1 MRLHNSPS
9 KRGSA
14 RWALALLMFSCL
26 SASQAQLSVDVS
38 GVGGAQIPIA
48 VGDFVIDTPGAAQ
61 VANVIRSDLTRLGM
75 FKVIEPGQVS
85 DLLALRYEDFR
96 SRGADAVV
104 GGRIA
109 RLPDGRLDI
118 RFRLHDVLKQAQL
131 AGSAYDV
138 APAQARAV
146 GHKIADQIVEKLT
159 GERGIFSTRVSFVS
173 KQSGRYRL
181 NISDWDGESVQ
192 TAISSPEPIISPA
205 WSPDGARIA
214 YVSFE
219 NKKPIVYVQNVATE
233 QRTVLANFKG
243 NNSAPSWSPD
253 GRHLALA
260 LTRDGNSQIYVV
272 SADGS
277 NPRRLTNS
285 TAIDTEPQFSKDGQS
300 VYFTSDRGGSP
311 QIYRVSTSGGEPS
324 RVTFNSPY
332 SVSPR
337 ISPDG
342 KSLAYVVRR
351 GSGFYIAVKD
361 LASGN
366 EQVISDGGKEES
378 PSFSPNSRWV
388 MFASKSAG
396 RDVLMTMSVDG
407 KYKQRLSSS
416 ASDIREPAWG
426 PYFK

>member
-1 MRLHNSPS
+1 MRLHTSIS
-9 KRGSA
+9 KREAA
-14 RWALALLMFSCL
+14 RGILALLTFSGMTT
-26 SASQAQLSVDVS
+26 SQAQLSVDVS
-38 GVGGAQIPIA
+38 GVGGAQLPIA
-48 VGDFVIDTPGAAQ
+48 VGDFVVDTPGAPQ
-61 VANVIRSDLTRLGM
+61 VASVIRSDLTRLGM

-85 DLLALRYEDFR
+85 DLLALRYDDFR

-104 GGRIA
+104 GGRIT
-109 RLPDGRLDI
+109 RLADGRLDI

-131 AGSAYDV
+131 AGSAYEV
-138 APAQARAV
+138 APAQSRAV

-159 GERGIFSTRVSFVS
+159 GEKGIFSTRVSFVS
-173 KQSGRYRL
+173 KQAGRYRL
-181 NISDWDGESVQ
+181 NISDWDGENVQ

-219 NKKPIVYVQNVATE
+219 NKKPIVYVQHIASE
-233 QRTVLANFKG
+233 QRTVVANFKG

-253 GRHLALA
+253 GKQLALA
-260 LTRDGNSQIYVV
+260 LTRDGNSQLYLVN
-272 SADGS
+272 ADGS

-285 TAIDTEPQFSKDGQS
+285 TAIDTEPQFSRDGQS

-311 QIYRVSTSGGEPS
+311 QIYRVSTAGGEPS

-332 SVSPR
+332 SVSAR

-342 KSLAYVVRR
+342 KSMAYVVRR

-361 LASGN
+361 LSSGN
-366 EQVISDGGKEES
+366 EQVVSDGGREES
-378 PSFSPNSRWV
+378 PSFSPNSRWI
-388 MFASKSAG
+388 MYASKSAG

-407 KYKQRLSSS
+407 KYKQRLSSP

-426 PYFK
+426 PYSK